1 MSSSELALGIDF
13 GGTSVKSG
21 VVIGGEV
28 IDTAPPISTQ
38 DFDGPDLLIEAIL
51 ETIGHLRQSHPGIA
65 AIGIGMPG
73 FVDFD
78 RGIVHNLT
86 NVPGWQSF
94 PLRERLEE
102 RVDLPVTVENDA
114 NCMTYAEWKRGAGR
128 GIDHLVAI
136 TLGTGVGG
144 GVIANGRMLRGSRF
158 GAGEVGQMSIDWQGK
173 PGHYGNLGALED
185 YVGNREMAARAL
197 ELFTEAG
204 RPKSFE
210 EVTPRE
216 LSKLALQG
224 DEVAL
229 RLWEEVARR
238 LASALMS
245 CCWLLNPHAIIIGG
259 GVARAGDVLF
269 GPLTDH
275 LYSQLSDPFRE
286 NLMVLPARF
295 GNEAGTVGAATL
307 ALEQA
312 GYAIE
317 P

>member
-21 VVIGGEV
+21 VVLGGEV
-28 IDTAPPISTQ
+28 VDTAPPIATQ
-38 DFDGPDLLIEAIL
+38 DFEGPKPLIESL
-51 ETIGHLRQSHPGIA
+51 LQTIRGLRESHPGIA

-78 RGIVHNLT
+78 QGIVHNLT
-86 NVPGWQSF
+86 NVPGWQGF
-94 PLRERLEE
+94 PLRARLEE
-102 RVDLPVTVENDA
+102 RVNLPVTVENDA
-114 NCMTYAEWKRGAGR
+114 NCMAYAEWKRGAGR
-128 GIDHLVAI
+128 GIDHLIAI

-144 GVIANGRMLRGSRF
+144 GVVTNGRMVRGSRF

-185 YVGNREMAARAL
+185 YVGNQEIAVRAQ
-197 ELFTEAG
+197 ELFAEAG
-204 RPKSFE
+204 QSKSLS

-216 LSKLALQG
+216 LSKLAHAG

-229 RLWEEVARR
+229 RLWDEIARR
-238 LASALMS
+238 LANVLMS

-269 GPLTDH
+269 NPLTSH
-275 LYSQLSDPFRE
+275 LYAQLSDPFRE

-295 GNEAGTVGAATL
+295 GNEAGTVGAANL

-312 GYAIE
+312 GYVIT